1 MTTLLALFAG
11 TALLALRRRRF
22 DLWSVGLIGTACL
35 AVVAIQHYLAV
46 TTVHQVVE

>member
-22 DLWSVGLIGTACL
+22 DLWSLALIGTACL
-35 AVVAIQHYLAV
+35 GVVAVQHYLAV